1 MFDRRVDDWITVRPF
16 IFNANYEEGM
26 SIEIQIN
33 PEFKNVAEAEIQALK
48 YAEVFGKLPTA
59 LRKDVN
65 TSWIHKGTHPF
76 GGGNNN
82 LLIYIGQTKEYEND
96 GILEETLVH
105 EAAHS
110 SLDEYYSASKGW
122 INAQNLDPTFISTY
136 ARDNPERE
144 DVAET
149 FLLYL
154 ALRYRPERI
163 SSSLKDKILE
173 TIPNRIK
180 YFDAQNF
187 KMYPIK

>member
-1 MFDRRVDDWITVRPF
+1 M
-16 IFNANYEEGM
+16 
-26 SIEIQIN
+26 
-33 PEFKNVAEAEIQALK
+33 
-48 YAEVFGKLPTA
+48 
-59 LRKDVN
+59 
-65 TSWIHKGTHPF
+65 
-76 GGGNNN
+76 
-82 LLIYIGQTKEYEND
+82 
-96 GILEETLVH
+96 EETLVH

-110 SLDEYYSASKGW
+110 SLDEYHSASKGW
-122 INAQNLDPTFISTY
+122 INAQNLDPSFISTY

-154 ALRYRPERI
+154 ALRYRRDPI
-163 SSSLKDKILE
+163 SATLRDTMLE